1 MARAAGTGGGLRC
14 RVAATAAAGSA
25 ALLPVAVM
33 AGAWTLEP
41 GTGQII
47 VGLESKLATQQFDGK
62 GERVPR
68 DRFAKTE
75 LSAYG
80 EYGLVDGLTVLFS
93 PRVEDVNDSSQWGGA
108 RTGLGYT
115 EIGARVRF
123 VRFDVQEPGGQE
135 AGSQEAG
142 SQEAGVWRGSV
153 VSLQGSVRI
162 PGSVDDNDP
171 LLIGNNVFEIDARLL
186 FGTSFMLGSWSSFVN
201 AEAGYRWRDGDPPS
215 ELRGDLTFGV
225 RPRPDWLALA
235 QVFQVTTVGGG
246 SGGFRAGA
254 YTRVQLS
261 VVHDLDARWSLQVG
275 ANSVVAGRRALAEN
289 GVMLAVWRRF

>member
-1 MARAAGTGGGLRC
+1 MAHAGDTGGRLRC
-14 RVAATAAAGSA
+14 RVAATVTAGGA

-47 VGLESKLATQQFDGK
+47 FGLESKLATHEFNGE

-68 DRFAKTE
+68 DRYAKTE
-75 LSAYG
+75 LSAYA
-80 EYGLVDGLTVLFS
+80 EYGLAEGLTVLFS
-93 PRVEDVNDSSQWGGA
+93 PRVEDVNDSSRWGGA

-115 EIGARVRF
+115 EIGARARF
-123 VRFDVQEPGGQE
+123 VRFDAEKP
-135 AGSQEAG
+135 
-142 SQEAGVWRGSV
+142 GVWQGSV
-153 VSLQGSVRI
+153 VSMQGSVRI
-162 PGSVDDNDP
+162 PGSLDDNDP
-171 LLIGNNVFEIDARLL
+171 LLVGNNVFEIDGRLL
-186 FGTSFMLGSWSSFVN
+186 FGTSFMLGPWSSFIN

-225 RPRPDWLALA
+225 RPRADWLALA

-261 VVHDLDARWSLQVG
+261 AVHDLDARWSVQVG

-289 GVMLAVWRRF
+289 GVILAVWRRF

>member
-1 MARAAGTGGGLRC
+1 MGGARGSAGDLRC
-14 RVAATAAAGSA
+14 RAAAVAAAGGA
-25 ALLPVAVM
+25 ALLPAAVL

-41 GTGQII
+41 GTGQVI
-47 VGLESKLATQQFDGK
+47 VALEGKLATEQYNGK
-62 GERVPR
+62 GQRVPR

-75 LSAYG
+75 LSAYA
-80 EYGLVDGLTVLFS
+80 EYGLAEGFTLLFS
-93 PRVEDVNDSSQWGGA
+93 PRLEDVNDSSKWGGA

-115 EIGARVRF
+115 EIGARARF
-123 VRFDVQEPGGQE
+123 VRFDAAKP
-135 AGSQEAG
+135 
-142 SQEAGVWRGSV
+142 GVWQGSV
-153 VSLQGSVRI
+153 VSMQGSVRI
-162 PGSVDDNDP
+162 PGSTDDNDP
-171 LLIGNNVFEIDARLL
+171 LLVGNNVLEVDARLL
-186 FGTSFMLGSWSSFVN
+186 FGTSLMLGTWSGFVN

-225 RPRPDWLALA
+225 RPQPDWLALA

-289 GVMLAVWRRF
+289 GLMLAVWRRF

>member
-1 MARAAGTGGGLRC
+1 MAHAGETRGGRGCHAATLVAAGG
-14 RVAATAAAGSA
+14 V

-41 GTGQII
+41 GTGQVI
-47 VGLESKLATQQFDGK
+47 VTLESKLATEEFDGS
-62 GERVPR
+62 GDRVPR
-68 DRFAKTE
+68 SRYAKTE
-75 LSAYG
+75 LSAYA
-80 EYGLVDGLTVLFS
+80 EYGLAEGLTVLFS
-93 PRVEDVNDSSQWGGA
+93 PRLEDVNDSSKWGGA

-115 EIGARVRF
+115 EIGARARF
-123 VRFDVQEPGGQE
+123 VRFDAQKP
-135 AGSQEAG
+135 
-142 SQEAGVWRGSV
+142 GVWQGSV
-153 VSLQGSVRI
+153 VSMQGSVRI

-171 LLIGNNVFEIDARLL
+171 LLVGNNVFEIDARLL
-186 FGTSFMLGSWSSFVN
+186 FGTSFMLGPWSSFVN

-235 QVFQVTTVGGG
+235 QVFQVTTLGGG
-246 SGGFRAGA
+246 SRGFRAGA

-261 VVHDLDARWSLQVG
+261 VVHDIDARWSVQVG

>member
-1 MARAAGTGGGLRC
+1 MLVLLRRVGRGMARAASTGGGLRC
-14 RVAATAAAGSA
+14 RVAATAAAGGA
-25 ALLPVAVM
+25 VLLPVAVM

-41 GTGQII
+41 GTGQVI
-47 VGLESKLATQQFDGK
+47 VTLESKLATQEFDGQ
-62 GERVPR
+62 GERVSR
-68 DRFAKTE
+68 SRYAKTE
-75 LSAYG
+75 LSAYA
-80 EYGLVDGLTVLFS
+80 EYGLAEGLTVLFS
-93 PRVEDVNDSSQWGGA
+93 PRLEDVNDSSKWGGA

-115 EIGARVRF
+115 ELGARARF
-123 VRFDVQEPGGQE
+123 VRFE
-135 AGSQEAG
+135 AEKP
-142 SQEAGVWRGSV
+142 GVWQGSV
-153 VSLQGSVRI
+153 VSMQGSVRI

-171 LLIGNNVFEIDARLL
+171 LLVGNNVFEVDGRLL
-186 FGTSFMLGSWSSFVN
+186 FGTSFMLGPWSSFVN

-246 SGGFRAGA
+246 SGGFRAGS
-254 YTRVQLS
+254 YTRVQFS
-261 VVHDLDARWSLQVG
+261 VVHDLDARWSVQVG

>member
-1 MARAAGTGGGLRC
+1 MAHAGETRGGRGCHAATLVAAGG
-14 RVAATAAAGSA
+14 V

-41 GTGQII
+41 GTSQVI
-47 VGLESKLATQQFDGK
+47 VTLESKLATEEFDGS
-62 GERVPR
+62 GDRVPR
-68 DRFAKTE
+68 SRYAKTE
-75 LSAYG
+75 LSAYA
-80 EYGLVDGLTVLFS
+80 EYGLAEGLTVLFS
-93 PRVEDVNDSSQWGGA
+93 PRLEDVNDSSKWGGA

-115 EIGARVRF
+115 EIGARARF
-123 VRFDVQEPGGQE
+123 VRFE
-135 AGSQEAG
+135 AEKP
-142 SQEAGVWRGSV
+142 GVWQGSV
-153 VSLQGSVRI
+153 VSMQGSVRI

-171 LLIGNNVFEIDARLL
+171 LLVGNNVFEIDARLL
-186 FGTSFMLGSWSSFVN
+186 FGTSLMLGPWSSFVN

-225 RPRPDWLALA
+225 RPRADWLALA
-235 QVFQVTTVGGG
+235 QVFQVTTLGDG
-246 SGGFRAGA
+246 SGGFRSGA

-261 VVHDLDARWSLQVG
+261 VVHDIDARWSVQVG

>member
-1 MARAAGTGGGLRC
+1 MLAPLRRVGRGMAHAEDTGGRLQC
-14 RVAATAAAGSA
+14 RVAALVAAGGG
-25 ALLPVAVM
+25 ALLPVAVL

-41 GTGQII
+41 GTGQVI
-47 VGLESKLATQQFDGK
+47 VALESKLATQQFDGQ
-62 GERVPR
+62 GNRVAR

-75 LSAYG
+75 LSAYA
-80 EYGLVDGLTVLFS
+80 EYGLAEGLTVLFS

-115 EIGARVRF
+115 EIGARARF
-123 VRFDVQEPGGQE
+123 VRFDAREPG
-135 AGSQEAG
+135 
-142 SQEAGVWRGSV
+142 VWQGSV
-153 VSLQGSVRI
+153 LSLQGSVRI
-162 PGSVDDNDP
+162 PGSLDDNDP
-171 LLIGNNVFEIDARLL
+171 LLVGNNVFEVDARLL
-186 FGTSFMLGSWSSFVN
+186 FGTSFMLGPWSSFAN

-215 ELRGDLTFGV
+215 ELRGDLTLGV

-235 QVFQVTTVGGG
+235 QIFQVTTVGGG

-261 VVHDLDARWSLQVG
+261 VVHDLDARWSVQVG
-275 ANSVVAGRRALAEN
+275 GNSVVAGRRALAEN

>member
-1 MARAAGTGGGLRC
+1 MAHAEDTGGRLQC
-14 RVAATAAAGSA
+14 RVAALVAAGGG
-25 ALLPVAVM
+25 ALLPVAVL

-41 GTGQII
+41 GTGQVI
-47 VGLESKLATQQFDGK
+47 VALESKLATQQFDGQ
-62 GERVPR
+62 GNRVAR

-75 LSAYG
+75 LSAYA
-80 EYGLVDGLTVLFS
+80 EYGLAEGLTVLFS

-115 EIGARVRF
+115 EIGARARF
-123 VRFDVQEPGGQE
+123 VRFDAREPGIWQ
-135 AGSQEAG
+135 
-142 SQEAGVWRGSV
+142 GSV
-153 VSLQGSVRI
+153 LSLQGSVRI
-162 PGSVDDNDP
+162 PGSLDDNDP
-171 LLIGNNVFEIDARLL
+171 LLVGNNVFEVDARLL
-186 FGTSFMLGSWSSFVN
+186 FGTSFMLGPWSSFAN

-215 ELRGDLTFGV
+215 ELRGDLTLGV

-261 VVHDLDARWSLQVG
+261 VVHDLDARWSVQVG
-275 ANSVVAGRRALAEN
+275 GNSVVAGRRALAEN

>member
-1 MARAAGTGGGLRC
+1 MARAASTGGRLRC
-14 RVAATAAAGSA
+14 RVAAAAAAGSA

-41 GTGQII
+41 GTGQVI
-47 VGLESKLATQQFDGK
+47 VTLESKLATQEFNGSGD
-62 GERVPR
+62 RVSR
-68 DRFAKTE
+68 SRYAKTE
-75 LSAYG
+75 LSAYA
-80 EYGLVDGLTVLFS
+80 EYGLAEGLTVLFS
-93 PRVEDVNDSSQWGGA
+93 PRLEDVNDSSKWGGA

-115 EIGARVRF
+115 EIGARARF
-123 VRFDVQEPGGQE
+123 VRFETQKP
-135 AGSQEAG
+135 
-142 SQEAGVWRGSV
+142 GVWQGSV
-153 VSLQGSVRI
+153 VSMQGSVRI

-171 LLIGNNVFEIDARLL
+171 LLVGNNVFEIDGRLL
-186 FGTSFMLGSWSSFVN
+186 FGTSFMLGPWSSFVN

-235 QVFQVTTVGGG
+235 QVFQVNTIGGG
-246 SGGFRAGA
+246 SGGFRAGS

-261 VVHDLDARWSLQVG
+261 VVHDLDARWSVQVG